1 MMLTLYVFPGNEFTA
16 SIDAGS
22 LQLITYLRLLGDNSP
37 VHVVSTCNHL
47 KVPTR
52 SLPTLVIDGVTY
64 SRVDDILKE
73 FRKQGLSID
82 ELTEVEL
89 AEVFA
94 YQSMLADRLKLPL
107 LYLHWL
113 DGKNYTDVTRKWI
126 GQMSSFPLS
135 QYILS
140 SQHRS
145 AKQLFDSS
153 LQHITKLEQ
162 KELELINQAEETLNL
177 LNARLQK
184 RSFFFGTK

>member
-107 LYLHWL
+107 VRLCPNHLLSPLIHPFSLH
-113 DGKNYTDVTRKWI
+113 
-126 GQMSSFPLS
+126 SSICPSIHSSNPSIHLS
-135 QYILS
+135 I
-140 SQHRS
+140 
-145 AKQLFDSS
+145 
-153 LQHITKLEQ
+153 
-162 KELELINQAEETLNL
+162 
-177 LNARLQK
+177 
-184 RSFFFGTK
+184 